1 MLLMILNRC
10 RLKIVMN
17 KFGIILIVAI
27 CFSCKNQEQNR
38 YTIDDDDMMIR
49 IAEIEIEPDYLD
61 EYKSILEEESRASV
75 KLEPGVISIFPMFQK
90 ENPTEIKILEIYRDS
105 SAYKAHLD
113 SPHFKKYKSETSK
126 MVKSLRLID
135 MHTIDPETMPT
146 IFRKIYDKNSR

>member
-1 MLLMILNRC
+1 MLLMILNKC

-27 CFSCKNQEQNR
+27 CFSCKNQEQNKH
-38 YTIDDDDMMIR
+38 TIDDDMMIR
-49 IAEIEIEPDYLD
+49 IAEIEIEPDYLN

-75 KLEPGVISIFPMFQK
+75 KLESGVISIFPMFQK

-105 SAYKAHLD
+105 SAYRAHLN